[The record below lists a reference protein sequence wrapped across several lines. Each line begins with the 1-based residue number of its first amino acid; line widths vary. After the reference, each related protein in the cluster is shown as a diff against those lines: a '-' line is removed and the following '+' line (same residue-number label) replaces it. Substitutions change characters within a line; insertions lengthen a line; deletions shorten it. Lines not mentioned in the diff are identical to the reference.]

1 MPFARTLRFE
11 WKTILF
17 LCAVGG
23 GLIYIAF
30 DLYRAWAFGVIQ
42 VPRLIFG
49 ISRATL
55 AHEPNIFRVAVVLDV
70 LSLILMS
77 LLLGFGIWSQWLQA
91 RGLRI
96 IETRPSIDDA
106 IREPPDER

>member
-17 LCAVGG
+17 LCAVGA
-23 GLIYIAF
+23 GLIYIVF
-30 DLYRAWAFGVIQ
+30 DLYRAWAFGVIHT
-42 VPRLIFG
+42 PRILFG
-49 ISRATL
+49 ISHATRT
-55 AHEPNIFRVAVVLDV
+55 HDPYIFRIAVALDV
-70 LSLILMS
+70 VTLLVMS

-96 IETRPSIDDA
+96 LETRPPVDDA
-106 IREPPDER
+106 IRESPDER